1 MLNANAIIRIVKIQG
16 KALNFFQYLI
26 ELNISQVIFKKFSI
40 SQTFITFL
48 VLKIVLGFVIH
59 FLGSLVNT
67 NSTAPDT
74 AALEEKIAILFVV
87 PILESLVFQFL
98 IQEAVLKWFG
108 HLKNKFLISLL
119 VSSFL
124 FAITHYY
131 STFYVLA
138 TFFSGVVYSGLYLEV
153 RQKTNDKINAVALT
167 ALLHTFYNLFVFFFY
182 DHR

>member
-1 MLNANAIIRIVKIQG
+1 
-16 KALNFFQYLI
+16 
-26 ELNISQVIFKKFSI
+26 
-40 SQTFITFL
+40 
-48 VLKIVLGFVIH
+48 
-59 FLGSLVNT
+59 
-67 NSTAPDT
+67 
-74 AALEEKIAILFVV
+74 
-87 PILESLVFQFL
+87 
-98 IQEAVLKWFG
+98 LKWFG